1 MKSASLSRRVGPES
15 AEARP
20 GGQNCPAPGDVII
33 ARDAVNSTPW
43 HTVRE
48 FPRTAQ
54 LLCVS
59 REAALKL
66 AKSFAQRQRVEIW
79 EAEGATYSRI
89 DPRG

>member
-1 MKSASLSRRVGPES
+1 MKSASMFRRVRPEC
-15 AEARP
+15 AEVRP
-20 GGQNCPAPGDVII
+20 GGEGCPAPGDVII
-33 ARDAVNSTPW
+33 ARDGVNSNPW

-66 AKSFAQRQRVEIW
+66 AKAFAQRQRVEIW